1 MLLVAFA
8 PKTDRPIGAIHVG
21 ILRMHDTSSRGLRD
35 EVYSRVHGKQHT
47 PIRCGP
53 MTGIQVTASA
63 QEIP

>member
-1 MLLVAFA
+1 MLLAAFA
-8 PKTDRPIGAIHVG
+8 PKTDRPIGAIHEG
-21 ILRMHDTSSRGLRD
+21 ILRMQDTSSRGLRD

-53 MTGIQVTASA
+53 MTVSRSRRSA